1 MDVYT
6 RIEPFLLWLEETRI
20 AAAVRESPLLFPW
33 VESLHVL
40 AIALLVGTIAVVDL
54 RLLGVASR
62 ERPVTR
68 LLAEILPFTW
78 VAFIGAAITGA
89 LMFVSQALHYA
100 TNVPFLWKSALLGL
114 ALINLLVFHRV
125 TARTIERWDTGPALP
140 VAARLAGGASLAI
153 WIGVV
158 AFGRWIGFT

>member
-1 MDVYT
+1 
-6 RIEPFLLWLEETRI
+6 
-20 AAAVRESPLLFPW
+20 
-33 VESLHVL
+33 
-40 AIALLVGTIAVVDL
+40 
-54 RLLGVASR
+54 ASR